1 MSFLRKKLIKKYR
14 VKSRE
19 SVKNSIGET
28 ETGYDNGRDVL
39 IDIQPVTSTLTAEMY
54 GERVNSIRVGYT
66 ADKDIKES
74 DGVCVEV
81 GAESDPDYVV
91 IGVKK
96 WTAHTVIDLEKR

>member
-54 GERVNSIRVGYT
+54 G
-66 ADKDIKES
+66 
-74 DGVCVEV
+74 
-81 GAESDPDYVV
+81 
-91 IGVKK
+91 
-96 WTAHTVIDLEKR
+96 

>member
-1 MSFLRKKLIKKYR
+1 MSFLRKNLMRTYR

-19 SVKNSIGET
+19 SVRNSIGEIDA
-28 ETGYDNGRDVL
+28 GYDNGRDVL
-39 IDIQPVTSTLTAEMY
+39 IDIQPVTSKLTAEMY
-54 GERVNSIRVGYT
+54 GERVNNIRVGYT
-66 ADKDIKES
+66 EDMDIKES

-81 GAESDPDYVV
+81 GAESEPDYVV

>member
-1 MSFLRKKLIKKYR
+1 MSFLRKKLMKTYR

-39 IDIQPVTSTLTAEMY
+39 IDIQPVTSKLTAEMY
-54 GERVNSIRVGYT
+54 GERINNIRVGYT
-66 ADKDIKES
+66 ADMDIKES
-74 DGVCVEV
+74 DGVCVDV
-81 GAESDPDYVV
+81 GTESDPDYVV

-96 WTAHTVIDLEKR
+96 WTSHAVIDLEKR